1 MNSFKMFLQLTF
13 LRISMITERDLF
25 QLFLYELVQY
35 ALPNRLFQKSN
46 SHNFIMFCDILSS
59 WKWLACLSKMSIL
72 EKLKSQTGQ
81 LCDLLFE
88 WTDSRCFY
96 NSLFWEKAWSQIE
109 IFFNFFLYVLIQYDL
124 PNWLFQKNHSHNFIM
139 LCDILSS

>member
-1 MNSFKMFLQLTF
+1 M
-13 LRISMITERDLF
+13 RISMITDKDLF
-25 QLFLYELVQY
+25 QPFLYELVQY
-35 ALPNRLFQKSN
+35 ALPNSLFQKSI

-81 LCDLLFE
+81 LCDILSE

-96 NSLFWEKAWSQIE
+96 YTLFWEKAWSQIE
-109 IFFNFFLYVLIQYDL
+109 ILFSFSKYELVQYAFA
-124 PNWLFQKNHSHNFIM
+124 NWLFQKNHGYNFSMIS
-139 LCDILSS
+139 DILSPWK